1 MRASGIAPSS
11 YGLYYEPARAT
22 NRSRE
27 DHRIEARATRQTA
40 YVVALSVRG
49 LNEGVACA
57 LQDAAG
63 TLTTRSATL
72 EGTIAGAVAPG
83 AIFAVMTGAG
93 NSGAGAQPGEGGGS
107 RPAKKRPRLLD
118 RGLRE
123 DGASMLEVTPSHPP
137 NR

>member
-1 MRASGIAPSS
+1 VCVRASSIAPSS

-93 NSGAGAQPGEGGGS
+93 NSGPEPSLERVGGAGQLKNAPVSWTGGF
-107 RPAKKRPRLLD
+107 AKMEHRC
-118 RGLRE
+118 
-123 DGASMLEVTPSHPP
+123 
-137 NR
+137 

>member
-27 DHRIEARATRQTA
+27 DHRIEARATKQTA

-57 LQDAAG
+57 ALQDAAG

-72 EGTIAGAVAPG
+72 GGTIAGAVAPG

-93 NSGAGAQPGEGGGS
+93 NSGSGAQPGEGGGS
-107 RPAKKRPRLLD
+107 RPSKKRPRLLD
-118 RGLRE
+118 RGFAKMEHRC
-123 DGASMLEVTPSHPP
+123 
-137 NR
+137 